1 MEKRISL
8 KAERPRDLFRQTHSP
23 RLLPLF
29 QIILLLTPLFW
40 PQFVPQQ
47 LHAQSREPNP
57 LIRIQL
63 WVPTEE
69 EPSRQD
75 TARDGEELYM
85 PALRNLRNIA
95 PFMLEGMLYG
105 WNVTYTPSD
114 AARRIDEYYEC
125 TSVTEVSPDD
135 PAIKWTESEI
145 TDTTT
150 SCWVEYTRSDTQMQY
165 RKWWSS
171 VNIVKIQGK
180 GSASIT
186 LGPEGIKQAVT
197 DAAKTAIRAYLQKT
211 EKNKPKE
218 MTGSILLADESP
230 RIYIDHGQYVA
241 DLDFFL
247 YVDKIDR
254 YSYY

>member
-1 MEKRISL
+1 ML
-8 KAERPRDLFRQTHSP
+8 AAQTLELS
-23 RLLPLF
+23 
-29 QIILLLTPLFW
+29 
-40 PQFVPQQ
+40 
-47 LHAQSREPNP
+47 N

-69 EPSRQD
+69 EPSRMD
-75 TARDGEELYM
+75 TAQDGEALYM
-85 PALRNLRNIA
+85 PAVRNLKNIA

-114 AARRIDEYYEC
+114 AVRQVAEYYEC
-125 TSVTEVSPDD
+125 TPVTEIAIND
-135 PAIKWTESEI
+135 PAIQWTESEI

-150 SCWVEYTRSDTQMQY
+150 SCWIDYTRSEAQMQY
-165 RKWWSS
+165 KKWWNS
-171 VNIVKIQGK
+171 VSISKIQGK

-186 LGPEGIKQAVT
+186 LGPEGIKQAVIE
-197 DAAKTAIRAYLQKT
+197 AAKAAIRAYLQKT

-218 MTGSILLADESP
+218 MTGSLLLADESP
-230 RIYIDHGQYVA
+230 RIFIDHGQYVA

-247 YVDKIDR
+247 YVDRIEK